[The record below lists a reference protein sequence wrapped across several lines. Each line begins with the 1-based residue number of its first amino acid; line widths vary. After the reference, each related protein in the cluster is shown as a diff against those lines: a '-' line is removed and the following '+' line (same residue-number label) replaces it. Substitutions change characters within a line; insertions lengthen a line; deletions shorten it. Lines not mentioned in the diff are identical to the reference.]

1 VVFGMGVTSPPKIEE
16 NSTAERV
23 ASEAKRAEEPTSSA
37 SGPELQPVR
46 TETRWRQE
54 AAGAILLL
62 LGMAILASWVAWV
75 ADPTRSLLPEGI
87 ATIADGHY
95 ALFLLAAESV
105 MAIAALAG
113 GWGVLRGYWWGTRVS
128 HVAIGL
134 MLYSTIYTL
143 GGSLVSEPFL
153 TPIMLGGLAGTLI
166 ALGLLWQ
173 SDIGESFNLDPSS
186 RAEAPAAI
194 DHVALRQGLIRAG
207 GVISLLFGVM
217 HVLFWQTLDWP
228 RSLDVLTADTAGI
241 VQTLNASI
249 AATMLV
255 FAFVSLFHARELLT
269 PGLGRN
275 LSLAIAL
282 FWVARAAAGVA
293 FFGYSPDGLLVFLA
307 VAALYAAPQM
317 EFKAHASAESG

>member
-1 VVFGMGVTSPPKIEE
+1 MLRLGVTSPPKIGETT
-16 NSTAERV
+16 TAERV
-23 ASEAKRAEEPTSSA
+23 AEDATLAEPATGSR
-37 SGPELQPVR
+37 SGPEIQPAQ
-46 TETRWRQE
+46 TETRWRQK

-62 LGMAILASWVAWV
+62 LGIAILASWVAWA
-75 ADPTRSLLPEGI
+75 ADPTRSLLPQGI

-95 ALFLLAAESV
+95 TIFLLGAESV
-105 MAIAALAG
+105 MAIATLAG
-113 GWGVLRGYWWGTRVS
+113 GWAVLTGYWWRTRIA

-143 GGSLVSEPFL
+143 GVSLGSEPFL
-153 TPIMLGGLAGTLI
+153 TPIMLAGLTGTLL
-166 ALGLLWQ
+166 ALCLLWQ
-173 SDIGESFNLDPSS
+173 PDTDGSLVPDASS
-186 RAEAPAAI
+186 RADASPGI
-194 DHVALRQGLIRAG
+194 RHVALRQGLIRAG

-217 HVLFWQTLDWP
+217 HLLFWQTLDWP
-228 RSLDVLTADTAGI
+228 HSLNVLTADMAAI

-255 FAFVSLFHARELLT
+255 FAFVSLFHAHDLLA

-293 FFGYSPDGLLVFLA
+293 FFGYSPDGLLMFLA
-307 VAALYAAPQM
+307 IAVLYAAPHI
-317 EFKAHASAESG
+317 ELTAHASAERG

>member
-1 VVFGMGVTSPPKIEE
+1 MFGIGVTSPPKIEQT
-16 NSTAERV
+16 STAARV
-23 ASEAKRAEEPTSSA
+23 ASEAKRAEAPTSSG
-37 SGPELQPVR
+37 SGPEQQPAR
-46 TETRWRQE
+46 TETRWRQN

-62 LGMAILASWVAWV
+62 LGMAILASWVAWA
-75 ADPTRSLLPEGI
+75 ADPTRGLLSQGI

-95 ALFLLAAESV
+95 TLFLLAAESV

-113 GWGVLRGYWWGTRVS
+113 GWGVLRGYWWGTRVA

-143 GGSLVSEPFL
+143 GASLVSEPFL

-166 ALGLLWQ
+166 TLGLLWQ
-173 SDIGESFNLDPSS
+173 PDIGGSFGLDASS
-186 RAEAPAAI
+186 RADAPAVMG
-194 DHVALRQGLIRAG
+194 HLALRHGLIRAG

-217 HVLFWQTLDWP
+217 HLLFWQTLDWP
-228 RSLDVLTADTAGI
+228 RTLDVLTADMAGI
-241 VQTLNASI
+241 LQTLNASI

-293 FFGYSPDGLLVFLA
+293 FFGYSQDGLLLFLA
-307 VAALYAAPQM
+307 VAALYAAPQIH
-317 EFKAHASAESG
+317 FRAHASRESG